1 MSEQRFQVMFSGQV
15 AEGWT
20 LEQTREQ
27 LESLAVLSP
36 SEAQQAF
43 NGSPVVLKGS
53 LDELQA
59 QRYESA
65 LKAAGAVCQLV
76 PRQAE
81 SPTPDNPPLPGPIPV
96 PSEVP
101 PPPPIPTPDP
111 PQESAAF
118 VVPPPPPTE
127 RARFSP
133 TQPQAKQ
140 MTCPNCGFDQDA
152 ADECFQCGVLIEK
165 FMERTR
171 LQAEEKMLLAKDGI
185 YLGPDEDEVTV
196 GNDFFAP
203 EKKGIEKGMMGGIV
217 MMVLA
222 AVWFFGGYAM
232 GIIFFY
238 PPILFLFGL
247 FAFAK
252 GLFTGNVAG

>member
-1 MSEQRFQVMFSGQV
+1 MSEQRFQVVFSGQV
-15 AEGWT
+15 AEGWS

-27 LESLAVLSP
+27 LESLAVLSQ
-36 SEAQQAF
+36 SEAQRAF
-43 NGSPVVLKGS
+43 SGTPVVLKSS
-53 LDELQA
+53 LNETQA

-76 PRQAE
+76 PREAE
-81 SPTPDNPPLPGPIPV
+81 GPRPDNPPVPGPIPV

-101 PPPPIPTPDP
+101 PPPPEPTPEP
-111 PQESAAF
+111 PQEPAAF

-127 RARFSP
+127 RTRYSP
-133 TQPQAKQ
+133 EETKKK
-140 MTCPNCGFDQDA
+140 MTCPACGFDQDA
-152 ADECFQCGVLIEK
+152 ADECFQCGILIEK
-165 FMERTR
+165 YLERTR
-171 LQAEEKMLLAKDGI
+171 LQEEERQLLAKDGI
-185 YLGPDEDEVTV
+185 YLGADEDEVAV

-203 EKKGIEKGMMGGIV
+203 EKKGIEKGVMGGIV

>member
-1 MSEQRFQVMFSGQV
+1 MSEQRFQVVFSGQV
-15 AEGWT
+15 AEGWS

-36 SEAQQAF
+36 SEAQNAF
-43 NGSPVVLKGS
+43 NGTPVVLKSS
-53 LDELQA
+53 LNEMQA

-81 SPTPDNPPLPGPIPV
+81 SPRPDNPPLPGPIPV

-111 PQESAAF
+111 PQEPAAF
-118 VVPPPPPTE
+118 VAPPPPPAE
-127 RARFSP
+127 RTRFKP
-133 TQPQAKQ
+133 DTKK
-140 MTCPNCGFDQDA
+140 MTCPSCGFDQDA
-152 ADECFQCGVLIEK
+152 ADECFQCGILIEK
-165 FMERTR
+165 FLERTR
-171 LQAEEKMLLAKDGI
+171 LQAEERQLLAKDGI
-185 YLGPDEDEVTV
+185 YLGAHDDEVQV

-222 AVWFFGGYAM
+222 AVWFIGGYAM

-238 PPILFLFGL
+238 PPVLFLFGL

-252 GLFTGNVAG
+252 GLFAGNVAG

>member
-1 MSEQRFQVMFSGQV
+1 MSEQRFQVLFSGQV

-36 SEAQQAF
+36 SEAQHAF
-43 NGSPVVLKGS
+43 DGTPVVLKSS
-53 LDELQA
+53 LNESQA

-65 LKAAGAVCQLV
+65 LIAAGAVCQLV
-76 PRQAE
+76 PREVE
-81 SPTPDNPPLPGPIPV
+81 SPRPANPPLPGPIPI
-96 PSEVP
+96 PSEAP

-111 PQESAAF
+111 PQEPAAF
-118 VVPPPPPTE
+118 VVPAPPPAE
-127 RARFSP
+127 RTRFSP
-133 TQPQAKQ
+133 QATTKQ
-140 MTCPNCGFDQDA
+140 MTCPQCGFDQDA
-152 ADECFQCGVLIEK
+152 ADECFQCGVLVEK
-165 FMERTR
+165 FLERTR

-185 YLGPDEDEVTV
+185 YLGADDDEVAG

-203 EKKGIEKGMMGGIV
+203 EKKGIEKGMMGGIA

-238 PPILFLFGL
+238 PPVLFLFGL